1 MTTTLSSKGQ
11 VVLPS
16 SARRRL
22 GLKPGMKFACRVSGG
37 NIVLTP
43 TVKAAAN
50 AKLHRSKLT
59 GSLVVAA
66 PAGTPELTTARV
78 KELLTDFP

>member
-11 VVLPS
+11 IVLPS
-16 SARRRL
+16 GARRRL
-22 GLKPGMKFACRVSGG
+22 GLKPGMKFACRVNGG

-43 TVKAAAN
+43 SFKAAPAP
-50 AKLHRSKLT
+50 KLHRSKVT
-59 GSLVVAA
+59 GSLVVQT

-78 KELLTDFP
+78 KELLADFP